1 MTSRYYTSADTLLIN
16 LDQAIRTLFGQPPT
30 TGRPQPSAGVV
41 PANEL
46 KPAEQ
51 QEAARLMRV
60 NHTGEICAQAL
71 YQGQALTAQL
81 DEVRGRMEQAAYEE
95 NDHLAWCK
103 GRLQDLGSRP
113 SILDPL
119 FYVGAFAIGALA
131 GKAGDRWSLGFV
143 AETEYQVVRHL
154 SSHLQRLPAADHQSR
169 AVLEQMKE
177 DEARHAT
184 NAIVAG
190 GVRLPWPIRLLMK
203 GASKIMTKTTYWV

>member
-30 TGRPQPSAGVV
+30 TERPQPSAGVV

-81 DEVRGRMEQAAYEE
+81 DEVRGRMEQDAYEE

-119 FYVGAFAIGALA
+119 FYVGAFTIGALA

>member
-30 TGRPQPSAGVV
+30 TGRPQPSAGIA

-81 DEVRGRMEQAAYEE
+81 DEVRGCMEQAAYEE
-95 NDHLAWCK
+95 NDHLTWCK

-169 AVLEQMKE
+169 AVLEQMKD

>member
-16 LDQAIRTLFGQPPT
+16 FDQAIRTLFGQPPT
-30 TGRPQPSAGVV
+30 TGRPQPTASVA
-41 PANEL
+41 PTNDLE
-46 KPAEQ
+46 PDER

-119 FYVGAFAIGALA
+119 FYMGAFAIGALA

-154 SSHLQRLPAADHQSR
+154 SSHLQRLPAADHESR

-203 GASKIMTKTTYWV
+203 GASKVMTKTTYWV

>member
-30 TGRPQPSAGVV
+30 TGRPQPSAVA

-71 YQGQALTAQL
+71 YQGQALTAQR

-119 FYVGAFAIGALA
+119 FYVGAFTIGALA

>member
-30 TGRPQPSAGVV
+30 TGRPQPSAGIA

-95 NDHLAWCK
+95 NDHLGWCK